1 MKVQVSA
8 SFGQGSFACA
18 RPPWRATTYLGG
30 RSGAPIAIRSHWSFE
45 ASASKALN
53 RRCTTMILRSA
64 AERTSTSKKTG
75 PVAGNSSGTDTRTLT
90 DEPSPKIELAG
101 VLSDPMEAIE
111 VMEGDL
117 RLKPIVVLGE
127 CEGVS
132 RTLSVSESRPPLCP
146 SSKSPTSCRRIF
158 GESMRN
164 EEGFLAGDAD
174 SSRLMTVL

>member
-1 MKVQVSA
+1 M
-8 SFGQGSFACA
+8 
-18 RPPWRATTYLGG
+18 
-30 RSGAPIAIRSHWSFE
+30 
-45 ASASKALN
+45 
-53 RRCTTMILRSA
+53 
-64 AERTSTSKKTG
+64 
-75 PVAGNSSGTDTRTLT
+75 T

-146 SSKSPTSCRRIF
+146 SSKSPTSSRRIF
-158 GESMRN
+158 GESMCN
-164 EEGFLAGDAD
+164 EGGFLAGDAD
-174 SSRLMTVL
+174 SSRLMTVLKRNCKTKILCQENPG

>member
-1 MKVQVSA
+1 
-8 SFGQGSFACA
+8 
-18 RPPWRATTYLGG
+18 
-30 RSGAPIAIRSHWSFE
+30 
-45 ASASKALN
+45 
-53 RRCTTMILRSA
+53 MILRSA

-146 SSKSPTSCRRIF
+146 SSKSPTSSRRIF
-158 GESMRN
+158 GESMCN
-164 EEGFLAGDAD
+164 EGGFLAGDAD
-174 SSRLMTVL
+174 SSRLMTVLKRNCKTKILCQENPG

>member
-1 MKVQVSA
+1 
-8 SFGQGSFACA
+8 
-18 RPPWRATTYLGG
+18 
-30 RSGAPIAIRSHWSFE
+30 
-45 ASASKALN
+45 
-53 RRCTTMILRSA
+53 MILRSA

-75 PVAGNSSGTDTRTLT
+75 PVAGNSLTDTRILI

-132 RTLSVSESRPPLCP
+132 RTLSVSESLG
-146 SSKSPTSCRRIF
+146 TGGRIF
-158 GESMRN
+158 V
-164 EEGFLAGDAD
+164 
-174 SSRLMTVL
+174 LMKGGTRDELDYGQSQF